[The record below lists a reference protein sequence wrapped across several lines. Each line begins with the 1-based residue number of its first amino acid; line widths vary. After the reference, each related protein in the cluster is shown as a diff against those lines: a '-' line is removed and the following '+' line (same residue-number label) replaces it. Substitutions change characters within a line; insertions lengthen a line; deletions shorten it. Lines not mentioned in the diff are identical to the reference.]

1 MLLFDNVHAF
11 FIVLLLQ
18 FFALRLLLASRSL
31 AALLFGFRLLGPSGP
46 VSSSFAFGLL
56 TFLLVFLLLAYLFG
70 LLRLGFLLFF
80 FFVFT
85 G

>member
-1 MLLFDNVHAF
+1 
-11 FIVLLLQ
+11 
-18 FFALRLLLASRSL
+18 
-31 AALLFGFRLLGPSGP
+31 
-46 VSSSFAFGLL
+46 L